1 MTSTF
6 IFKFIGQIS
15 IGAIAGAVMAVG
27 IVGTIIFGYSVVKTR
42 FFGEKTVDK
51 NFTTYKS
58 NALGAEYSITLK
70 N

>member
-1 MTSTF
+1 MS
-6 IFKFIGQIS
+6 ILKFIGQIS
-15 IGAIAGAVMAVG
+15 IGAIAGTVMAIG
-27 IVGTIIFGYSVVKTR
+27 IVGTIMFGYPVIKTR

-51 NFTTYKS
+51 NFTMYKS